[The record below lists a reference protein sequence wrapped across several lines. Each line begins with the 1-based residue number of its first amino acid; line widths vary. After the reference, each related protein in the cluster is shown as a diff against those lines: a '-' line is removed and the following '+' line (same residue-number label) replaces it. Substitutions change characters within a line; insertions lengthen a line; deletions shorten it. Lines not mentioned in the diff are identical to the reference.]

1 MRTGQVIVVDMLY
14 ISIAA
19 VVPLLVL
26 FFLLIRNQNSMMKS
40 ILMFL
45 LVFTSVAGAFLF
57 ENLQASHVAKAV
69 QSVKEWLD
77 EPEPSAPPQAAEKIE
92 EYKPEIIPIKNQVLL
107 DAPVIWQMP
116 ELPRGCEVTSL
127 AMLLQYHGV
136 QADKLT
142 LAREVK
148 KNPAE
153 YRLNNG
159 KIYFGDPNEG
169 FVGNM
174 YTYTQPG
181 LGVYH
186 KPIAELAQQYLPGK
200 IKDLTGA
207 EFQELKIHLSD
218 NRPVWIITNTE
229 YKRLDDSFFQTWH
242 TPNGEVK
249 VTTKE
254 HSVLVTGYDKGFIY
268 FNDPLTGEKNKKA
281 PMNDFVEAWVQM
293 GRQAITYLP

>member
-1 MRTGQVIVVDMLY
+1 MIVVDMLY

-26 FFLLIRNQNSMMKS
+26 FFLLIRKQNSMFKS

-45 LVFTSVAGAFLF
+45 FVFTSVAGAFLL
-57 ENLQASHVAKAV
+57 ENLQASHVAQAV

-77 EPEPSAPPQAAEKIE
+77 EPEPSAPRQAAATIE
-92 EYKPEIIPIKNQVLL
+92 EYKPEIIPIKKQVLL

-127 AMLLQYHGV
+127 AMLLQYQDIQV
-136 QADKLT
+136 DKLT

-186 KPIAELAQQYLPGK
+186 KPIAELAEQYLPGK

-229 YKRLDDSFFQTWH
+229 YKRLDDSFFQTWY

-254 HSVLVTGYDKGFIY
+254 HSVLVTGYDENSVY

-281 PMNDFVEAWVQM
+281 PIKDFVEAWVQM
-293 GRQAITYLP
+293 GRQAVTYLP

>member
-1 MRTGQVIVVDMLY
+1 MLY

-19 VVPLLVL
+19 IVPLLVL
-26 FFLLIRNQNSMMKS
+26 FFLLIRKQNSMIKS
-40 ILMFL
+40 ILMFMF
-45 LVFTSVAGAFLF
+45 VFSSVAGAFLL
-57 ENLQASHVAKAV
+57 ENMQASHVAKAV

-77 EPEPSAPPQAAEKIE
+77 EPEPQAARAPDVIE

-107 DAPVIWQMP
+107 DAPIIWQMP

-127 AMLLQYHGV
+127 AMLLQYQDIKV
-136 QADKLT
+136 DKLT

-186 KPIAELAQQYLPGK
+186 KPIAELAEQYLPGK
-200 IKDLTGA
+200 IIDLTGA
-207 EFQELKIHLSD
+207 EFQELKIQLSD
-218 NRPVWIITNTE
+218 QRPVWIITNTE
-229 YKRLDDSFFQTWH
+229 YKRLDDSFFQTWY

-254 HSVLVTGYDKGFIY
+254 HSVLITGYDKSFIY

-281 PMNDFVEAWVQM
+281 PMKDFVEAWVQM
-293 GRQAITYLP
+293 GRQAVTYLP

>member
-1 MRTGQVIVVDMLY
+1 MDMDSFYLA
-14 ISIAA
+14 IAA
-19 VVPLLVL
+19 VLPLLAL
-26 FFLLIRNQNSMMKS
+26 FFLLIRKQNSMIKS

-45 LVFTSVAGAFLF
+45 FVFTLVAGAFLL
-57 ENLQASHVAKAV
+57 ENLQSSHVANAV
-69 QSVKEWLD
+69 LSVKGWLD
-77 EPEPSAPPQAAEKIE
+77 EPEPQITQARENIDSSIG
-92 EYKPEIIPIKNQVLL
+92 EIIPIKEKVLL
-107 DAPVIWQMP
+107 DAPLIWQMP

-127 AMLLQYHGV
+127 AMLLQYKSIQV
-136 QADKLT
+136 DKLT

-153 YRLNNG
+153 YQLQNG

-186 KPIAELAQQYLPGK
+186 KPIAELAEKYLPGK
-200 IKDLTGA
+200 IADLSGA
-207 EFQELKIHLSD
+207 DFEELKIHLSD
-218 NRPVWIITNTE
+218 DRPVWVITNTE
-229 YKRLDDSFFQTWH
+229 YKKLEDSFFQTWY
-242 TPNGEVK
+242 TPNGPVK
-249 VTTKE
+249 ITTKE
-254 HSVLVTGYDKGFIY
+254 HSVLITGYDKNSIY

-281 PMNDFVEAWVQM
+281 PIKDFVEAWVQM

>member
-1 MRTGQVIVVDMLY
+1 VIDVDTIY
-14 ISIAA
+14 ISFAA
-19 VVPLLVL
+19 IIPLLVL
-26 FFLLIRNQNSMMKS
+26 FFLLIRNQNSMLKS

-45 LVFTSVAGAFLF
+45 FVFTSVAGAFLL
-57 ENLQASHVAKAV
+57 ENMQASHVAKAV
-69 QSVKEWLD
+69 ESVKNWLA
-77 EPEPSAPPQAAEKIE
+77 EPEPSAPHQTPAIIE
-92 EYKPEIIPIKNQVLL
+92 EYKPENTAVKTEVLL

-127 AMLLQYHGV
+127 AMLLQYQGV
-136 QADKLT
+136 HVDKLT

-181 LGVYH
+181 LGVFH
-186 KPIAELAQQYLPGK
+186 KPIAELAGKYLPGK

-218 NRPVWIITNTE
+218 NRPVWVIINTE
-229 YKRLDDSFFQTWH
+229 YKKLDDSFFQTWH
-242 TPNGEVK
+242 TANGTVK
-249 VTTKE
+249 ITTKE
-254 HSVLVTGYDKGFIY
+254 HSVLITGYDKDSIY
-268 FNDPLTGEKNKKA
+268 FNDPLDGGKNKKA
-281 PMNDFVEAWVQM
+281 PMKDFAEAWVQM

>member
-1 MRTGQVIVVDMLY
+1 MDKMYLP
-14 ISIAA
+14 IAA
-19 VVPLLVL
+19 LIPLLL
-26 FFLLIRNQNSMMKS
+26 MFYLLIRKQNSMMKS

-45 LVFTSVAGAFLF
+45 FVFTSIVGAFLL
-57 ENLQASHVAKAV
+57 ENLQATHVAQAV
-69 QSVKEWLD
+69 QSVKDWLD
-77 EPEPSAPPQAAEKIE
+77 EPEPRAEKAPAVME
-92 EYKPEIIPIKNQVLL
+92 EEAPEIIPIKKHVTLE
-107 DAPVIWQMP
+107 APALWQMP

-127 AMLLQYHGV
+127 AMLLQHQGIKT
-136 QADKLT
+136 DKLT

-148 KNPAE
+148 KNQAE

-174 YTYTQPG
+174 YTYTEPG

-186 KPIAELAQQYLPGK
+186 KPIAELAEKYLPGK
-200 IKDLTGA
+200 IKDLTGSD
-207 EFQELKIHLSD
+207 FQELKIHLSD
-218 NRPVWIITNTE
+218 NRPIWVIINTE
-229 YKRLDDSFFQTWH
+229 YQKLDDSFFQTWY
-242 TPNGEVK
+242 TPGGPMK

-254 HSVLVTGYDKGFIY
+254 HSVLITGYDENFAY

-281 PMNDFVEAWVQM
+281 PIKDFVEAWVQM

>member
-1 MRTGQVIVVDMLY
+1 MDVDKLY
-14 ISIAA
+14 LPLAA
-19 VVPLLVL
+19 IIPLLVL
-26 FFLLIRNQNSMMKS
+26 FYLLIRKQNSMMKS
-40 ILMFL
+40 ILMFMF
-45 LVFTSVAGAFLF
+45 VFTSIVGAFLL
-57 ENLQASHVAKAV
+57 ENMQETHVAQAV
-69 QSVKEWLD
+69 QSVKDWLD
-77 EPEPSAPPQAAEKIE
+77 EPESTAKKAPVIIEAYEPQ
-92 EYKPEIIPIKNQVLL
+92 IIPIKQQVLL

-127 AMLLQYHGV
+127 AMLLRHQGI

-142 LAREVK
+142 LAKEVK

-153 YRLNNG
+153 YRMSNG
-159 KIYFGDPNEG
+159 KIFFGDPNKG

-174 YTYTQPG
+174 YTYTKPG

-186 KPIAELAQQYLPGK
+186 KPIAELAEKYLPGK

-218 NRPVWIITNTE
+218 NRPVWVIINTE
-229 YKRLDDSFFQTWH
+229 YRKLDDSFFQTWH
-242 TPNGEVK
+242 TPDGTVK
-249 VTTKE
+249 ITMKE
-254 HSVLVTGYDKGFIY
+254 HSVLITGYDENYVY

-281 PMNDFVEAWVQM
+281 PMKDFMEAWVQM